1 MKNKKILVLTIIL
14 TSTGLFAI
22 GGFGLQVGQSSF
34 SVAESSPVSGITG
47 VTLTNGS
54 FDGAYVLG
62 GYLYIDAIPFIDLE
76 VDANITG
83 NTYDINFSNNSGLD
97 GAVAEMD
104 LIPFGWISTNVYYTL
119 RKKVFSVSIP
129 FLAGAKLH
137 AGGGF
142 NTHKSSPVADIDM
155 IKNLLGG
162 TDDALLNGDV
172 SGLDADL
179 LKDLEDN
186 LVDASGFHFQT
197 GLQFKLLM
205 LDTFL
210 NFRYTIVDD
219 VVPDAGG
226 FGSVNFRLGFGI

>member
-1 MKNKKILVLTIIL
+1 MRNLKIALVIIII

-34 SVAESSPVSGITG
+34 SVAESSPGSGLPD
-47 VTLTNGS
+47 VTLTNSS
-54 FDGAYVLG
+54 FDGAFVFG
-62 GYLYIDAIPFIDLE
+62 GYLYIDAIPFIDIE
-76 VDANITG
+76 VDANVRG
-83 NTYDINFSNNSGLD
+83 NSYDINFENLAGP
-97 GAVAEMD
+97 MD
-104 LIPFGWISTNVYYTL
+104 PINFGWVSADVYYTL
-119 RKKVFSVSIP
+119 RKKVVGLSIP

-142 NTHKSSPVADIDM
+142 NTHVTTPLADIDM
-155 IKNLLGG
+155 VTELLDG
-162 TDDALLNGDV
+162 DLSNGDPSEV
-172 SGLDADL
+172 NDN
-179 LKDLEDN
+179 LKKYLEDN
-186 LVDASGFHFQT
+186 TIDATGIHIQT

>member
-1 MKNKKILVLTIIL
+1 MINFKIALVIIII

-34 SVAESSPVSGITG
+34 SVAESSPESGLPD
-47 VTLTNGS
+47 VTLTNSS
-54 FDGAYVLG
+54 FDGAFVFG
-62 GYLYIDAIPFIDLE
+62 GYLYIDAIPFIDIE
-76 VDANITG
+76 VDANVRG
-83 NTYDINFSNNSGLD
+83 NSYDINFENLAGP
-97 GAVAEMD
+97 MD
-104 LIPFGWISTNVYYTL
+104 PINFGWVSADVYYTL
-119 RKKVFSVSIP
+119 RKKVVGLSIP

-142 NTHKSSPVADIDM
+142 NTHVTTPLADIDM
-155 IKNLLGG
+155 VTELLDGELENGNPSEVNDNL
-162 TDDALLNGDV
+162 
-172 SGLDADL
+172 
-179 LKDLEDN
+179 KKYLEDN
-186 LVDASGFHFQT
+186 TIDATGIHIQT

>member
-1 MKNKKILVLTIIL
+1 MRNLKITLFTIIFS
-14 TSTGLFAI
+14 TTGLFAI
-22 GGFGLQVGQSSF
+22 GGIGLQLGQSSF
-34 SVAESSPVSGITG
+34 SVTESSPESGIPG
-47 VTLTNGS
+47 VTLTNDS
-54 FDGAYVLG
+54 FDGAYVFG

-83 NTYDINFSNNSGLD
+83 NTYDINFSNNSGLG
-97 GAVAEMD
+97 GAVAEMEP
-104 LIPFGWISTNVYYTL
+104 IPFGWISTNVYYTL
-119 RKKVFSVSIP
+119 RKKVFGLSIP

-162 TDDALLNGDV
+162 TNDDLLNGDV
-172 SGLDADL
+172 SELDADL
-179 LKDLEDN
+179 LKELEDN

-210 NFRYTIVDD
+210 NYRYTIVED
-219 VVPDAGG
+219 VVPDASG
-226 FGSVNFRLGFGI
+226 FGSINLRIGFGI

>member
-1 MKNKKILVLTIIL
+1 MRNLKITLFTIIFS
-14 TSTGLFAI
+14 TTGLFAI
-22 GGFGLQVGQSSF
+22 GGIGLQLGQSSF
-34 SVAESSPVSGITG
+34 SVTESTDSDIPG

-54 FDGAYVLG
+54 FDGAYVFG

-76 VDANITG
+76 VDANLRG
-83 NTYDINFSNNSGLD
+83 NKYDINFENDFGPM
-97 GAVAEMD
+97 EP
-104 LIPFGWISTNVYYTL
+104 IKFGWASADVYYTL
-119 RKKVFSVSIP
+119 RKKVVGLSIP

-137 AGGGF
+137 AGFGY
-142 NTHKSSPVADIDM
+142 NTHVTTPLADIDM
-155 IKNLLGG
+155 ITKLL
-162 TDDALLNGDV
+162 DGDL
-172 SGLDADL
+172 SQGDPSA
-179 LKDLEDN
+179 LEDN
-186 LVDASGFHFQT
+186 LEDYLKDNTIDATGIHIQT